1 MHVWP
6 PVEEDEEGEREKKK
20 KKGKGK
26 KKMGKLSKPENL
38 CVKNEK

>member
-6 PVEEDEEGEREKKK
+6 TVEEDEEGEREKRK

-38 CVKNEK
+38 CVKKEK

>member
-6 PVEEDEEGEREKKK
+6 TVEEDEEGEREKRK

-26 KKMGKLSKPENL
+26 KKMGKLSKPEN
-38 CVKNEK
+38 